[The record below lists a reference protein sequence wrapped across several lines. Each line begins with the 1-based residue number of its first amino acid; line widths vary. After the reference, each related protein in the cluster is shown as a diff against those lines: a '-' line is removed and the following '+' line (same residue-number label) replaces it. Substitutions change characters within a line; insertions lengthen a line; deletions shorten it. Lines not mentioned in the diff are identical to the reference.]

1 MEQVSTYEK
10 LTPTLLLQLAAPH
23 TWPAAILPVLVGTAL
38 AVHDAQSVSFSLTF
52 VILIIVICLQSA
64 VNLLN
69 DYFDFKKGADTKEN
83 QTDKNDAILVFH
95 AINPRTVKR
104 IALCLVV
111 VSFVLGSYVIYCA
124 GWIPLV
130 LGIIGAAIV
139 FLYSG
144 GKLPISYIP
153 LGELASGFTMGTLI
167 VVATYQALTLTLTWQ
182 IFVCSVP
189 LLIGIGLILMTN
201 NTCDIEKDID
211 AGRKTLSV
219 LLGRE
224 KARVVY
230 RVALYCMITTIL
242 VLTALWWKEA
252 LLLVPFMLLILF
264 PFVKTLSANPLT
276 LSTRTQAMG
285 QIVSI
290 NIIVGVFYAAFIL
303 CDCFCVITL

>member
-1 MEQVSTYEK
+1 M
-10 LTPTLLLQLAAPH
+10 
-23 TWPAAILPVLVGTAL
+23 
-38 AVHDAQSVSFSLTF
+38 HDAQSVSFSLTF

-83 QTDKNDAILVFH
+83 QTDKNDAVLVFH

-111 VSFVLGSYVIYCA
+111 ASFVLGAYVIYRA

-130 LGIIGAAIV
+130 LGIIGATIV

-230 RVALYCMITTIL
+230 RVALYCMITTLL

-252 LLLVPFMLLILF
+252 LLLVPFMLLVLF
-264 PFVKTLSANPLT
+264 PFIKTLSANPLT

-290 NIIVGVFYAAFIL
+290 NIIVGVFYATFIL
-303 CDCFCVITL
+303 CDCFCIVTL